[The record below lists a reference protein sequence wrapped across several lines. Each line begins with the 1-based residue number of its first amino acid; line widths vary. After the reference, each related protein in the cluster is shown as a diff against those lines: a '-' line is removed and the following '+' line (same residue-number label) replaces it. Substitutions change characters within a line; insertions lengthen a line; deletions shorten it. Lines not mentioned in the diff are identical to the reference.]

1 MQLEIVV
8 KRLSLE
14 KGYLVRVKNVSQI
27 IKGFPGKFVQI
38 ELFMMKLM
46 AILFMKAQDLSYLG
60 YLYFIFQLL
69 DIQVQM

>member
-1 MQLEIVV
+1 MQLEIVA

-14 KGYLVRVKNVSQI
+14 KGYLVRAKNVSQI

-46 AILFMKAQDLSYLG
+46 VILFMKAQDLSFLV
-60 YLYFIFQLL
+60 YLYFMFLL
-69 DIQVQM
+69 PDILAQT

>member
-1 MQLEIVV
+1 MQLEIVA

-14 KGYLVRVKNVSQI
+14 KGYLVRAKNVSQT

-46 AILFMKAQDLSYLG
+46 AILFMKAQDLNSLG